1 MNVVERLQGRLGF
14 GAAGFGNLFAERS
27 DEEVH
32 AIAEAAWDAGIRYF
46 DTAPHY
52 GLGLSE
58 RRLGEFLATKPR
70 EEFVLSTK
78 VGRLLDPVDNPS
90 GDLDLANDFHVPAD
104 RVRTQDYTEA
114 GIRRSISDSLDRLGL
129 DRIDI
134 AYLHDPD
141 KAEIGVSA
149 ALDQALPAL
158 ERVRAE
164 GLVEAVGVGSMST
177 PAMVEAVRRA
187 DLDVLMCAGRY
198 TLLEQGA
205 ARELLPLCVERD
217 VAVVTASIFN
227 SGLLARARPSPE
239 GRYEYGRVP
248 AELYERAVA
257 IADVCERHG
266 VELPTAALQ
275 YTLRHPAVASVVVGI
290 SRLEQVEQNAARMAQ
305 DVPEAL
311 WSDLEAEGLIPA

>member
-1 MNVVERLQGRLGF
+1 MNALTSIDGRLGF

-27 DEEVH
+27 EEQVRQ
-32 AIAEAAWDAGIRYF
+32 IAEAAWDAGMRYF

-58 RRLGEFLATKPR
+58 RRLGAFLATKPR

-78 VGRLLDPVDNPS
+78 VGRLLTPVSNPT
-90 GDLDLANDFHVPAD
+90 GALDLANDFHVPAD
-104 RVRTQDYTEA
+104 HERVQDYTA
-114 GIRRSISDSLDRLGL
+114 GGIRRSIEDSLERLGL

-141 KAEIGVSA
+141 KAEIGLDA

-158 ERVRAE
+158 EQLRDE
-164 GLVEAVGVGSMST
+164 GIVEAVGVGSMST
-177 PAMVEAVRRA
+177 AAMVAAVRRA

-205 ARELLPLCVERD
+205 AAELLPLCLERD
-217 VAVVTASIFN
+217 VRVVTASIFN
-227 SGLLARARPSPE
+227 SGLLARATPSRS
-239 GRYEYGRVP
+239 GRYEYGAVP
-248 AELYERAVA
+248 PELYERAVA
-257 IADVCERHG
+257 IAAVCARHG

-275 YTLRHPAVASVVVGI
+275 YTLRHPAVAAVVVGI
-290 SRLEQVEQNAARMAQ
+290 SRLEQVAQNNERMA
-305 DVPEAL
+305 VPVPDRL
-311 WSDLEAEGLIPA
+311 WSDLAAEGLIPA